1 MHRNFFQN
9 NVKMKENKIQFFY
22 IDLNGAWIRNH
33 LHMSSSAMCCQM
45 PHVIPIALKINAVRV
60 FNMLNPNVQ
69 SDLLSDHS
77 RHTSFQ

>member
-9 NVKMKENKIQFFY
+9 NVKMKEDKIQFFY
-22 IDLNGAWIRNH
+22 IDLYGAWIRKR
-33 LHMSSSAMCCQM
+33 LHMSSRAMCCQT
-45 PHVIPIALKINAVRV
+45 PHVIPIDLKINAVRV